1 MTKVQL
7 SFVHVT
13 LPGSKVT
20 MQEDHE
26 VTFACEKDI
35 K

>member
-13 LPGSKVT
+13 LPGSNVT

-26 VTFACEKDI
+26 VAFSCEKDI